1 MAAKLQLHTGGRLIF
16 STGHFSI
23 FGVGYKAPATAFT
36 DIKGHWARENMEF
49 AASRGL
55 LTGTSASTFS
65 SNTAITRGMFIT
77 ALGRLS
83 GQGMSSYTV
92 SSFSDVKSGSYYLP
106 YIE

>member
-23 FGVGYKAPATAFT
+23 FGVGYKASATAFT

-55 LTGTSASTFS
+55 LTG
-65 SNTAITRGMFIT
+65 
-77 ALGRLS
+77 
-83 GQGMSSYTV
+83 QGMSSYTV